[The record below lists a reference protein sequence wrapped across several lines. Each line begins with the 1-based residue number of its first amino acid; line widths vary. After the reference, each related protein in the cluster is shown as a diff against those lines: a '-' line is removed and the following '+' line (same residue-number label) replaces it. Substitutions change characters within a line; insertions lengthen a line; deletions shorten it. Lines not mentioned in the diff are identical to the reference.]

1 MVWSD
6 VAEVGRFSWLS
17 EAQNQMTPTTFIL
30 RSRNVVKSGFNSILF
45 VRNSNR
51 LRTAGLT
58 SRFLGS
64 VQRR

>member
-1 MVWSD
+1 MVWSV

-30 RSRNVVKSGFNSILF
+30 RSQKVVKSGFNSILF

-51 LRTAGLT
+51 
-58 SRFLGS
+58 
-64 VQRR
+64 